1 MTKVKELL
9 ASKVALNPI
18 YLNAGD
24 NFQGTLWYN
33 IGRWNVTQEFL
44 NMLPADAMTIGNHEF
59 DHDVEGVVPFLE
71 TIKSPVVIANVDD
84 SQEETFQ
91 NKYTKSHV
99 IDKYD
104 RKIGVIG
111 VILRSTNTIAKT
123 GKLAFTNEAQAVR
136 EEAARLKTEG
146 VNIIIVLSHCGLD
159 RDREIAQQGGPD
171 IDIIV
176 GGHSHSFLFTGTDYP
191 SIDNATA
198 SYPVVEKQDDGHE
211 VYIVQASAFAKYLGE
226 ITLYFDEDGIVQH
239 YEGSPIFLSNDVI
252 PDPEVM
258 AAIQPW
264 KEIVDVKGKE
274 IVGSIKVTGS
284 NNGCYYGECLMGTL
298 QAEAML
304 QSVLDS
310 DDEGW
315 AYATVAITNPGGVRG
330 PLLSGELTF
339 SDLVTTTPF
348 ENTVDT
354 LELQGKYIRQ
364 ALEFSVRFADSPSVL
379 QIAGMKVVFDFTKPA
394 YQRVK
399 SLDILCRLCDVPRYE
414 PFEEDTWYRVAVNNF
429 LLNNGDNFS
438 MIRDNAVNHK
448 VGDVD
453 IDTLRAYVE
462 KNSPITL
469 VSPPGRITILR

>member
-1 MTKVKELL
+1 MKELL
-9 ASKVALNPI
+9 ETKRALNPI

-71 TIKSPVVIANVDD
+71 YINSPVVIANVDD

-99 IDKYD
+99 IEKYD

-123 GKLAFTNEAQAVR
+123 GKLLFTNEAQAVR
-136 EEAARLKTEG
+136 EEAARLKALG

-176 GGHSHSFLFTGTDYP
+176 GGHSHSFLFSGTDLP
-191 SIDNATA
+191 SIDNPAG
-198 SYPVVEKQDDGHE
+198 SYPVVETQNDGHE
-211 VYIVQASAFAKYLGE
+211 VYIVQASAFTKYLGE
-226 ITLYFDEDGIVQH
+226 ITLYFDDEGIVQR
-239 YEGSPIFLSNDVI
+239 YEGAPIFLSNDVV
-252 PDPEVM
+252 PDPDVV

-264 KEIVDVKGKE
+264 KEIVDLEGKE
-274 IVGSIKVTGS
+274 VVGSIKVTGS
-284 NNGCYYGECLMGTL
+284 SSGCYNGECLMGTI

-310 DDEGW
+310 DDDGW

-330 PLLSGELTF
+330 PLLAGELTY

-348 ENTVDT
+348 ENTIDT
-354 LELQGKYIRQ
+354 MELEGKYIKE

-379 QIAGMKVVFDFTKPA
+379 QIAGMKVVYDFTKPA

-414 PFEEDTWYRVAVNNF
+414 PVQENTWYRVAVNNF

-438 MIRDNAVNHK
+438 MIRDNGRNHK

-469 VSPPGRITILR
+469 MSPRGRTTILR